1 MGMVILFALIII
13 RKCFTGKMISLW
25 QNKYVPF
32 QEVCYI
38 FIHSLATGYRPCWV
52 RMIYLWMIEAFC
64 CEMESMRIYQ
74 IADVLEWKQRPF
86 HKLAKRLIL
95 TVIMIKYIV
104 EALWY
109 TSQHIK
115 NIKIFNGISIRKC
128 LVSNTSNHNL
138 TVCNSMCVLN
148 GKLSIFHLSQKC
160 NGAKTMSKYVC
171 QNNSF

>member
-1 MGMVILFALIII
+1 
-13 RKCFTGKMISLW
+13 
-25 QNKYVPF
+25 
-32 QEVCYI
+32 
-38 FIHSLATGYRPCWV
+38 
-52 RMIYLWMIEAFC
+52 MIEAFC

-74 IADVLEWKQRPF
+74 IADVLEWKLRPF

-95 TVIMIKYIV
+95 TVIMIKHIV
-104 EALWY
+104 EAILY

-115 NIKIFNGISIRKC
+115 NMKILRLTNLISNRKC
-128 LVSNTSNHNL
+128 LVSNTTNLNL
-138 TVCNSMCVLN
+138 TVCNGMCVLN

>member
-1 MGMVILFALIII
+1 MGMVIFELFALIII
-13 RKCFTGKMISLW
+13 RKCFTGKIISLW

-32 QEVCYI
+32 QEVYYI

-74 IADVLEWKQRPF
+74 IADVLEWKLRPF

-104 EALWY
+104 EAILY
-109 TSQHIK
+109 TSQH
-115 NIKIFNGISIRKC
+115 NGISNRKC
-128 LVSNTSNHNL
+128 LVSNTSNLNL
-138 TVCNSMCVLN
+138 TVCNGMCVLN

>member
-1 MGMVILFALIII
+1 
-13 RKCFTGKMISLW
+13 
-25 QNKYVPF
+25 
-32 QEVCYI
+32 
-38 FIHSLATGYRPCWV
+38 
-52 RMIYLWMIEAFC
+52 MIEAFC

-86 HKLAKRLIL
+86 HKLTKRLIL
-95 TVIMIKYIV
+95 TVIMIKHIV
-104 EALWY
+104 EAILY

-115 NIKIFNGISIRKC
+115 NMKIYRTSGDINGISIRKC
-128 LVSNTSNHNL
+128 LVSNTSNLNL
-138 TVCNSMCVLN
+138 TVCNGMCVLN